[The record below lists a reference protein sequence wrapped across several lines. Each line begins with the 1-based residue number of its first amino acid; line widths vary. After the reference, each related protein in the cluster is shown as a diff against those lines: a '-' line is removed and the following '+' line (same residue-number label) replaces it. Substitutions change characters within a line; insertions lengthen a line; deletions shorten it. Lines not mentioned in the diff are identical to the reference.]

1 MGLACQR
8 ASGAVGAGASVTGRW
23 AALSGRHMRQGAG
36 GWAGRVSE
44 GKAGSG
50 DARERLETA
59 REMGRSVRR
68 SGGRRAG
75 EASGALGRLRDGCGD
90 RSEFG
95 PVARDEGERGRSGPR
110 WVTGPRGAGQA
121 GESGPSERKEG
132 VDWALRE
139 GRAGWAQGRET
150 GQAKGEN
157 WAGVLG
163 KGLESWV
170 LLWVPLFYFDSK
182 TNTQVGIQMRI

>member
-68 SGGRRAG
+68 SGGRRTG

-121 GESGPSERKEG
+121 GESGPSERRKEWTG
-132 VDWALRE
+132 PCGKGE
-139 GRAGWAQGRET
+139 RAGLRGEKRAKQRGRT
-150 GQAKGEN
+150 GPGF
-157 WAGVLG
+157 WG
-163 KGLESWV
+163 KGWKAGYCYGF
-170 LLWVPLFYFDSK
+170 PFLF
-182 TNTQVGIQMRI
+182 